1 MNSETPP
8 ETAANL
14 QVQGE
19 ETPAGVPEKPAG
31 GKLRHIDPALILAAL
46 ALVLTLW
53 QWFDGSRQMGA
64 LEQTVG
70 KRLGEFDNR
79 NKESAGTA
87 ARAHDEV
94 KQVLAQTGLLEQKLA
109 ESQNQQVALEAMYQ
123 ELSRNRDEWVLTEIE
138 QVLLA
143 ASQQLQL
150 AGDAKAALVAL
161 QTADSR
167 LQRHDKPQFITLRKA
182 ITQDIQ
188 RLQALPLVDVA
199 GVTLKLDSLI
209 ADIDELPLMIGEEA
223 PVERLAPVRQPPD
236 ENLWNKLTREIWQ
249 DMKQLVRIQNME
261 SAEVPLL
268 LPTQAYFL
276 RENLKLRL
284 LAARLAVL
292 RHDEAAYKSD
302 LKVAEEWLR
311 RYFDGKAKRVKNA
324 QATLKQLASS
334 QVAVDL
340 PDISGSLDAA
350 RTFKL
355 TRDRG
360 NR

>member
-14 QVQGE
+14 QAPSGE
-19 ETPAGVPEKPAG
+19 IPASAPDARAG
-31 GKLRHIDPALILAAL
+31 NQPRRFDAALALAAL
-46 ALVLTLW
+46 ALALSLW
-53 QWFDGSRQMGA
+53 QWFDSNRQINA

-70 KRLGEFDNR
+70 RRLGEFDNR
-79 NKESAGTA
+79 NKESAVTA
-87 ARAHDEV
+87 ARAHEDV
-94 KQVLAQTGLLEQKLA
+94 KQVLVQTGLLEQKLA

-138 QVLLA
+138 QILLA

-150 AGDAKAALVAL
+150 AGDAKAALAAL

-199 GVTLKLDSLI
+199 GVTLKLDGLI
-209 ADIDELPLMIGEEA
+209 AEIDELPLMIGEEA
-223 PVERLAPVRQPPD
+223 PVERLAPTVPAPD
-236 ENLWNKLTREIWQ
+236 ETPWSKLTREIWH
-249 DMKQLVRIQNME
+249 DMKQLVRIQNMDN
-261 SAEVPLL
+261 AEVPLL
-268 LPTQAYFL
+268 PPTQAYFL

-324 QATLKQLASS
+324 QATLKRLAGS

-360 NR
+360 SR